1 MKRKRL
7 LDLTLV
13 ALAAVVW
20 VPVLLVASL
29 AVLIAEGRPV
39 YYRSN
44 RRVSSDHVMKVVKF
58 RTMVRNADKLVN
70 RDTVPVE
77 GQVRFL
83 NIPSDS
89 PLYTQSGRLL
99 EGVGLTEIP
108 QLMHVISGRMSLI
121 GNRPLP
127 ENVQNCLREKYP
139 HADDRFLTPAGLT
152 GPVQLVGRHNLTDDQ
167 RLTIETAYCRA
178 AMRGY
183 SFRLDLSILFS
194 TVFIVLHLKKPMT
207 YLEVE
212 EMIRR
217 RSRTRTIVMAT
228 GGRAGRGRRR
238 PPHRAGQLTPQ
249 APASTTEFKGLE
261 RVLALFKQKYPTF
274 R

>member
-1 MKRKRL
+1 MIRKRI

-13 ALAAVVW
+13 ALSAVVW
-20 VPVLLVASL
+20 IPVLLTATL
-29 AVLIAEGRPV
+29 AVLITEGRPV

-44 RRVSSDHVMKVVKF
+44 RRVSTDRVMRVVKF

-83 NIPSDS
+83 NIPPDS
-89 PLYTQSGRLL
+89 PLYTRVGRIL
-99 EGVGLTEIP
+99 ERFGLTEIP
-108 QLMHVISGRMSLI
+108 QLVHVISGSMSLI

-127 ENVQNCLREKYP
+127 ENVQNMLREEFP
-139 HADDRFLTPAGLT
+139 HADDRFLTPSGLT
-152 GPVQLVGRHNLTDDQ
+152 GPAQLVGRQALTDDE

-183 SFRLDLSILFS
+183 SIRLDLSILFS
-194 TVFIVLHLKKPMT
+194 TVFIVLHLKEPMS

-212 EMIRR
+212 AMINRH
-217 RSRTRTIVMAT
+217 SRMRTIVLETAT
-228 GGRAGRGRRR
+228 DPA
-238 PPHRAGQLTPQ
+238 PVTADLPQ
-249 APASTTEFKGLE
+249 EQAS
-261 RVLALFKQKYPTF
+261 
-274 R
+274 

>member
-1 MKRKRL
+1 MKRKRI
-7 LDLTLV
+7 LDLTLI

-20 VPVLLVASL
+20 VPVLLVASA
-29 AVLIAEGRPV
+29 AVLLSEGRPV

-44 RRVSSDHVMKVVKF
+44 RRVSDDRVMKVVKF
-58 RTMVRNADKLVN
+58 RTMVRNADKLIN

-83 NIPSDS
+83 NIPPDS
-89 PLYTQSGRLL
+89 PLYTRIGHLL
-99 EGVGLTEIP
+99 ERYGLTEIP
-108 QLMHVISGRMSLI
+108 QLVHVITGRMSLI

-127 ENVQNCLREKYP
+127 ENVQNCLREEFP

-152 GPVQLVGRHNLTDDQ
+152 GPAQLVGRQELTDDE

-178 AMRGY
+178 ALRGY

-194 TVFIVLHLKKPMT
+194 TVFIVLRVKQPMN

-212 EMIRR
+212 EMINR
-217 RSRTRTIVMAT
+217 RSRHRSRTIVLADQLVDAPVVADLSAEQ
-228 GGRAGRGRRR
+228 AG
-238 PPHRAGQLTPQ
+238 
-249 APASTTEFKGLE
+249 
-261 RVLALFKQKYPTF
+261 
-274 R
+274 